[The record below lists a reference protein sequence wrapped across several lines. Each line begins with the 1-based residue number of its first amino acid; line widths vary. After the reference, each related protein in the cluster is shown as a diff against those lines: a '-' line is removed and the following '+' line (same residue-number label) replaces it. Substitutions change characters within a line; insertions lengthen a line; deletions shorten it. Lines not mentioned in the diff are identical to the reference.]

1 MALQALGDRDSAEEV
16 AQETLVRTLQALR
29 DKRRKAPE
37 HLGAFV
43 RGVARHVISDMWAAR
58 RCAQPLEALPGG
70 ECRAARED
78 PLCAL
83 VTQEE
88 REHVRRALQRLLPS
102 DRYILHL
109 SFFEGLTPSEIAHRV
124 GEPASRIRK
133 RKSRALRRLREAFR
147 VEAETPQK
155 GSRSSHQI
163 RTHRALHGADSPE
176 TTLEARPGQ

>member
-1 MALQALGDRDSAEEV
+1 M

-109 SFFEGLTPSEIAHRV
+109 SFFEGLTHSEICQQLELPLGTV
-124 GEPASRIRK
+124 
-133 RKSRALRRLREAFR
+133 KSRLRLAFAKLRKAMGD
-147 VEAETPQK
+147 A
-155 GSRSSHQI
+155 S
-163 RTHRALHGADSPE
+163 
-176 TTLEARPGQ
+176 